1 MSGSKRNL
9 REKEIEDELTDLP
22 YEELLDVWLLVQ
34 WFKSKSRHLKSRKY
48 HWVKKWTQT
57 TTNQLSRKLTARDLT
72 K

>member
-9 REKEIEDELTDLP
+9 REKEIEDELSDLP
-22 YEELLDVWLLVQ
+22 YEDLLDVLILVQ
-34 WFKSKSRHLKSRKY
+34 WFKSKNRRVNSRKY

-57 TTNQLSRKLTARDLT
+57 ATNQLSKKLTARDST